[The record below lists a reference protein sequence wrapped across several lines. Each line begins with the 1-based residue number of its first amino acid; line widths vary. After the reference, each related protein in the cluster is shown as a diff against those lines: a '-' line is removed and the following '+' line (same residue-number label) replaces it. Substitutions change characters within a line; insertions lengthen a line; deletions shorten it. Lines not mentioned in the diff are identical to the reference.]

1 MITKVNNKQEAI
13 DNGFAGFNSG
23 QHVLVDGTQFESM
36 FPTVSIKFKEGCY
49 VTVSLLPADYTEGAD
64 QKWDSLKYRGVD
76 VAMHSGGKVQMNCS
90 VMGAGPTYYSSFQGK
105 DAPTVIAMF
114 PKK

>member
-13 DNGFAGFNSG
+13 DNGFAAFNSG

-49 VTVSLLPADYTEGAD
+49 VTVSLLPADHNGMENEDTG
-64 QKWDSLKYRGVD
+64 SLYRGVD
-76 VAMHSGGKVQMNCS
+76 VAMHSSGKVQMNCN
-90 VMGAGPTYYSSFQGK
+90 VMGAGPTYYSSFQGP
-105 DAPTVIAMF
+105 DAPTVVAMF